1 MENAD
6 GLWESGTENSKPLA
20 GTLGFL
26 GWLIKF
32 SFNDFA
38 EMDRVRAR
46 AYPSP
51 VKQFSRS

>member
-6 GLWESGTENSKPLA
+6 GLWKSGTENSKPLA